1 MANKKLKRRHHTVP
15 RSHLARFA
23 HDGQMTRVE
32 LPGDK
37 RHPISICD
45 ATVERDFYLIT
56 RGDGS
61 RSDELEDHFGRIEDL
76 AAQSV
81 REIVDRG
88 TWPISTEAR
97 ANIAAWAALQYLR
110 TQTQRQV
117 SHEIADAGFKMLIA
131 AGGKDQIRQSIE
143 YADGRP
149 ATNEDVDQ
157 AWDRLTAFDNYV
169 ITPENGLHLKALGN
183 LLEPTT
189 GQFFDSS
196 WQLIRFTRKA
206 LVTTDAP
213 VVLLPRPASTPSR
226 RVGLAKAGGVVV
238 PLDRRVG
245 LLMTLTGGPDEV
257 LPGTTAWAKQLN
269 QWLAYA
275 ARRAIYHHPDDN
287 PLDGI
292 ELPEPR
298 GRELHIEAPTG
309 LLPHPVDDMN
319 SAPQE

>member
-1 MANKKLKRRHHTVP
+1 MADKKLKRRNHTVP

-23 HDGQMTRVE
+23 DGTQITRVE

-37 RHPISICD
+37 RHLISIND
-45 ATVERDFYLIT
+45 ATVEKDFYLLK
-56 RGDGS
+56 RPDGS
-61 RSDELEDHFGRIEDL
+61 RSDELEDHFGRIEGL

-81 REIVDRG
+81 REIVDDG
-88 TWPISTEAR
+88 IWPIPTAAR

-117 SHEIADAGFKMLIA
+117 SHEIADAGVKMLIA
-131 AGGKDQIRQSIE
+131 AGGKDQIRDSIE
-143 YADGRP
+143 YAEGRP
-149 ATNEDVDQ
+149 ATNEEVDQ
-157 AWDRLTAFDNYV
+157 AWERLTAFDDYV
-169 ITPENGLHLKALGN
+169 VTPENGLHLTVLGN

-189 GQFFDSS
+189 GQFFDRG
-196 WQLIRFTRKA
+196 WHLIRFTRRA

-213 VVLLPRPASTPSR
+213 VVLLRHPASDPSSG
-226 RVGLAKAGGVVV
+226 VGLARAGGVLV

-245 LLMTLTGGPDEV
+245 LLMTLTGAPDKV
-257 LPGTTAWAKQLN
+257 VPGTTAWAKAFN
-269 QWLAYA
+269 QRLAWA

-298 GRELHIEAPTG
+298 DR
-309 LLPHPVDDMN
+309 
-319 SAPQE
+319 